1 MLAIDVTTTTNLGRL
16 LNSGSGALHFLHLV
30 KRNH

>member
-16 LNSGSGALHFLHLV
+16 LNSGSGALHFLQV